1 MKSVVNYLTAMFMV
15 MYWIFRVVVT
25 YMYTTGREFLATPI
39 NLTSEIA
46 ILFITLVCIIL
57 VVNRKMLGGIIYAVA
72 YVGYFGTDLFL
83 TLKPMLDGQELDIS
97 AGTNI
102 LFSALAVILAI
113 VALIDVASS
122 QIKPTEKKETDW
134 FYGNK
139 DFDILHDSRDD
150 RNNYKY

>member
-1 MKSVVNYLTAMFMV
+1 
-15 MYWIFRVVVT
+15 
-25 YMYTTGREFLATPI
+25 MYTTGREFLATPI

-122 QIKPTEKKETDW
+122 QIKPTEKKKQIGFMEI
-134 FYGNK
+134 K
-139 DFDILHDSRDD
+139 ILTF
-150 RNNYKY
+150 NMIQEMIEIIININGEIN